1 MLVLYV
7 CVAMFSCSYCCN
19 KFDSFCYTYL
29 NTSLVYCHV
38 CPPPPLHPSLSPPP
52 LPPLASWKTNRMG
65 DLSTAGTT
73 ASIIIFRQN
82 HIFVANVG
90 DSTTILGEVNP
101 KAGEPGQH
109 AVRPRV
115 LTKDHKPDDPA
126 EIRQVESRGKPSL
139 SVCVC
144 VPESIGQSVCMY

>member
-1 MLVLYV
+1 MFVL
-7 CVAMFSCSYCCN
+7 N
-19 KFDSFCYTYL
+19 LLT
-29 NTSLVYCHV
+29 H
-38 CPPPPLHPSLSPPP
+38 SLSPSP
-52 LPPLASWKTNRMG
+52 LPPPLASWKTNKMG

-126 EIRQVESRGKPSL
+126 ETRRVERRGKPSL
-139 SVCVC
+139 CVCVC
-144 VPESIGQSVCMY
+144 VCAWKHCMINVYVLARVLYYILLVLAIASRDKLPATRGGYR